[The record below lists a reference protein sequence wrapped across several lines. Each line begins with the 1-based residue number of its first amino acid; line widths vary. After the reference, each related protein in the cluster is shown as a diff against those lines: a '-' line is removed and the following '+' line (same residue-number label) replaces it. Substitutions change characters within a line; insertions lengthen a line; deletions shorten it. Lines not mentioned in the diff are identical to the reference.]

1 MTLWINSTVA
11 IAIALILGRSML
23 LAISDSQTLRTL
35 ALTVKKSNNTK
46 ILKQALSKEQILGS
60 AVDDYLNSLITNG
73 SDLVTNVYSRD
84 YLFLENIPANLGLGR
99 LKLNSTA
106 FVSIGVLGTFIGLAL
121 GLSSLNTEVDPEVLG
136 GQIQGLLNNV
146 STAFFTSIFGL
157 IGSLVALFAER
168 ILRTNYENSLKQ
180 ICDQIDLE
188 FLDIHKYQVITTSEG
203 IYNGIQSAFKAEING
218 NEVSPSDMAA
228 KILEFNKRQT
238 DALESFSSELAFTIE
253 DLMNKVFNDE
263 ESTFRK
269 EFANIAAKL
278 TALSESLRSP
288 AEDMTKNVVEELQ
301 KSLRTMIEEFQTS
314 ISDGARQEMDE
325 LTKQLSQVSESLSS
339 IPKVLGE
346 LQDTTESS
354 IIKINTQMEDSAKV
368 IGDETTESVNKLST
382 IIGNLVGEIEV
393 IQERQLSLT
402 EGQSESF
409 EKMSEMSDKFNDTLE
424 DLDSLSEEIAE
435 AGGQIGATADILK
448 RTSSSLEKAAESV
461 DNSNL
466 ALNATLNSFIAES
479 STLIGEQSNLTNNII
494 GAMDT
499 IKNHS
504 NSIKEKYEELDSSI
518 SESFKTVQSGIDKFL
533 GQMKES
539 NDGYLSDYAE
549 AVNGISNSLAQG
561 AEEIRQAMEEISESF
576 KEVLIELKTKDE
588 K

>member
-1 MTLWINSTVA
+1 MTLLINSAVA
-11 IAIALILGRSML
+11 IVIVLILLRSML
-23 LAISDSQTLRTL
+23 KAISDSQTLRAITSR
-35 ALTVKKSNNTK
+35 VKKSTSSD
-46 ILKQALSKEQILGS
+46 ILKQALRKEQILGS
-60 AVDDYLNSLITNG
+60 AAVDYLNSLVANG
-73 SDLVTNVYSRD
+73 PDLVTNVYSSD
-84 YLFLENIPANLGLGR
+84 YFFLENISANKSLGR
-99 LKLNSTA
+99 LRLNSSA

-121 GLSSLNTEVDPEVLG
+121 GLSSIDTKVDAENLA
-136 GQIQGLLNNV
+136 GQIDSLLNNV

-157 IGSLVALFAER
+157 LGSLVALFAER
-168 ILRTNYENSLKQ
+168 IFRINYENSLKQ
-180 ICDQIDLE
+180 ICDHLDTK
-188 FLDIHKYQVITTSEG
+188 FLNINKYQIISTAEG
-203 IYNGIQSAFKAEING
+203 TYNGIQSAFKAEING
-218 NEVSPSDMAA
+218 HEVSPSDMVV
-228 KILEFNKRQT
+228 KLLEFNNRQT
-238 DALESFSSELAFTIE
+238 DALESFSSELAFSIE

-288 AEDMTKNVVEELQ
+288 AEDMTKSVVEELQ

-339 IPKVLGE
+339 IPTVLGQ
-346 LQDTTESS
+346 LQDSTESS
-354 IIKINTQMEDSAKV
+354 ILKINAQMEDSAKV

-382 IIGNLVGEIEV
+382 IIGNLVSEIEL

-409 EKMSEMSDKFNDTLE
+409 EKMSEMSKKFNNTLE

-466 ALNATLNSFIAES
+466 ALNATLSSFIAES

-499 IKNHS
+499 IKEHS
-504 NSIKEKYEELDSSI
+504 NSIQENYKELDSSI
-518 SESFKTVQSGIDKFL
+518 SESFKTVQSGIDNFL
-533 GQMKES
+533 SQMKES

-561 AEEIRQAMEEISESF
+561 ADEIRQAMEEIRESF
-576 KEVLIELKTKDE
+576 NEVVKELKSKDE

>member
-11 IAIALILGRSML
+11 IAIALILGRSMFM
-23 LAISDSQTLRTL
+23 AISDSQTLRTL
-35 ALTVKKSNNTK
+35 ALKVKRSNNTD

-60 AVDDYLNSLITNG
+60 AVDDYLNSLITDG

-84 YLFLENIPANLGLGR
+84 YFFLENIPANLGLGR

-121 GLSSLNTEVDPEVLG
+121 GLSSLNTEVDAEVLG

-168 ILRTNYENSLKQ
+168 ILRINYENSLKQ

-203 IYNGIQSAFKAEING
+203 LYNGIQSAFKTEING
-218 NEVSPSDMAA
+218 HEVSPSDMVV

-238 DALESFSSELAFTIE
+238 DALESFSSELAFSIE

-288 AEDMTKNVVEELQ
+288 AEDMTKSVVEELQ
-301 KSLRTMIEEFQTS
+301 KSLKTMIEEFQTS

-339 IPKVLGE
+339 IPTVLGE
-346 LQDTTESS
+346 LQDSTESS

-435 AGGQIGATADILK
+435 AGGQVGATADILK

-479 STLIGEQSNLTNNII
+479 STLIGEQTNLTNNII

-576 KEVLIELKTKDE
+576 NEVLIQLKTKDE

>member
-35 ALTVKKSNNTK
+35 ALKVKKSNNSK

-518 SESFKTVQSGIDKFL
+518 SESFKTVQSGIDNFL

>member
-11 IAIALILGRSML
+11 IAIALILGRSMFM
-23 LAISDSQTLRTL
+23 AISDSQTLRTL
-35 ALTVKKSNNTK
+35 ALKVKRSNNTN

-60 AVDDYLNSLITNG
+60 AVDDYLNSLITDG

-84 YLFLENIPANLGLGR
+84 YFFLENIPANLGLGR

-121 GLSSLNTEVDPEVLG
+121 GLSSLNTEVDAEVLG

-168 ILRTNYENSLKQ
+168 ILRINYENSLKQ

-203 IYNGIQSAFKAEING
+203 LYNGIQSAFKAEING
-218 NEVSPSDMAA
+218 HEVSPSDMVV

-288 AEDMTKNVVEELQ
+288 AEDMTKSVVEELQ
-301 KSLRTMIEEFQTS
+301 KSLKTMIEEFQTS

-339 IPKVLGE
+339 IPTVLGE
-346 LQDTTESS
+346 LQDSTESS
-354 IIKINTQMEDSAKV
+354 IIKINTQMKDSAKV

-435 AGGQIGATADILK
+435 AGGQVGATADILK

-466 ALNATLNSFIAES
+466 ALNATLNSFITES
-479 STLIGEQSNLTNNII
+479 STLIGEQTNLTNNII

-504 NSIKEKYEELDSSI
+504 NFAYQIANNCRQLIYR
-518 SESFKTVQSGIDKFL
+518 FRCFV
-533 GQMKES
+533 
-539 NDGYLSDYAE
+539 SDYL
-549 AVNGISNSLAQG
+549 G
-561 AEEIRQAMEEISESF
+561 
-576 KEVLIELKTKDE
+576 
-588 K
+588 